1 MGHMACG
8 WTGSGEG
15 FGSMLKRLALLA
27 FVLLAGADLAR
38 AADLPLPLCPNAS
51 TVMAKNPSLR
61 SAFKAAYPKAVER
74 RSRKGPNSGPC
85 LYPYQA
91 LSYPETVVLF
101 TLAGVPGQACHGC
114 PAVVSAVFLR
124 KEKRAL
130 EPVGF
135 HDDFIET
142 GSSGDL
148 NGIKPA
154 RFGASD
160 GAVIEGGG
168 TFQGQE
174 FSVIEPFLI
183 QDERMKAIGPEGGI
197 PIASSNCGAK
207 EEGEPCREIRGRW
220 NTEGRRLHIRYL
232 GRRDDRTRVDA
243 TAIYELRGDRLSLV
257 SGGDIAAEMRGYRP

>member
-1 MGHMACG
+1 
-8 WTGSGEG
+8 
-15 FGSMLKRLALLA
+15 MLKGLA
-27 FVLLAGADLAR
+27 FAALVLFAAAEGAR

-51 TVMAKNPSLR
+51 TVMARNPTLR
-61 SAFKAAYPKAVER
+61 GAFKAAYPKAVER
-74 RSRKGPNSGPC
+74 RNGKGRASGPC

-91 LSYPETVVLF
+91 LSYPENVVLF
-101 TLAGVPGQACHGC
+101 TLAGAPGQACHGC

-124 KEKRAL
+124 KDKRAL
-130 EPVGF
+130 KPVGF

-154 RFGASD
+154 RFGTDD

-183 QDERMKAIGPEGGI
+183 RDERMKPIGSEGGI
-197 PIASSNCGAK
+197 PLASSDCGAK
-207 EEGEPCREIRGRW
+207 ETGEPCREIRGRW
-220 NTEGRRLHIRYL
+220 RTEERRLHVRYI
-232 GRRDDRTRVDA
+232 GRRDDGTRVDA
-243 TAIYELRGDRLSLV
+243 TAIYELKGDRLGLV
-257 SGGDIAAEMRGYRP
+257 SGGEIAAEMRGYRP

>member
-1 MGHMACG
+1 M
-8 WTGSGEG
+8 
-15 FGSMLKRLALLA
+15 MLKRLALLV
-27 FVLLAGADLAR
+27 FVFVTGADPAW

-51 TVMAKNPSLR
+51 PVLAKNPSLR

-74 RSRKGPNSGPC
+74 RDRNGRNSGPC
-85 LYPYQA
+85 LYPYRA

-114 PAVVSAVFLR
+114 PAVVSAVFLK

-130 EPVGF
+130 KPVGF

-154 RFGASD
+154 RFGAGD
-160 GAVIEGGG
+160 GAVVEGGG

-183 QDERMKAIGPEGGI
+183 RDERMKPIGPEGGI
-197 PIASSNCGAK
+197 PLASSDCGAK

-220 NTEGRRLHIRYL
+220 RTEERRLHIRYL
-232 GRRDDRTRVDA
+232 GRRDDGTKVDA
-243 TAIYELRGDRLSLV
+243 TAIYELRDERLSLV

>member
-1 MGHMACG
+1 MADG
-8 WTGSGEG
+8 GGEG
-15 FGSMLKRLALLA
+15 FVSMLKGFAVA
-27 FVLLAGADLAR
+27 AVVLLAATDGAW

-51 TVMAKNPSLR
+51 TVMARNPTLR

-74 RSRKGPNSGPC
+74 RNAKGRASGPC

-91 LSYPETVVLF
+91 LSYPDSVVLF

-114 PAVVSAVFLR
+114 PAVVSAVFL
-124 KEKRAL
+124 KKVKRAL
-130 EPVGF
+130 KPVGF

-154 RFGASD
+154 RFGAGD

-183 QDERMKAIGPEGGI
+183 RDERMKPIGPEGGI
-197 PIASSNCGAK
+197 PIASSDCGAK

-220 NTEGRRLHIRYL
+220 RTEDRRLHVRYL
-232 GRRDDRTRVDA
+232 GRRDDGTKVDA
-243 TAIYELRGDRLSLV
+243 TAVYELRGERLSLV
-257 SGGDIAAEMRGYRP
+257 SGSEIAAEMRDYRP

>member
-1 MGHMACG
+1 MAA
-8 WTGSGEG
+8 GSGEG
-15 FGSMLKRLALLA
+15 FISMLKGFAFAA
-27 FVLLAGADLAR
+27 FVLFAAVDGAW

-51 TVMAKNPSLR
+51 AVMARNPTLR
-61 SAFKAAYPKAVER
+61 AAFKAAYPKAVER
-74 RSRKGPNSGPC
+74 RNGRGRTSGPC

-91 LSYPETVVLF
+91 LSYPENVVLF
-101 TLAGVPGQACHGC
+101 TLAGAPGQACHGC

-130 EPVGF
+130 KPVGF

-154 RFGASD
+154 RFGTVD

-168 TFQGQE
+168 TFQGHE

-183 QDERMKAIGPEGGI
+183 RDERMKPIGPEGGI
-197 PIASSNCGAK
+197 PLASSDCGAK

-220 NTEGRRLHIRYL
+220 RTEERRLHVRYV
-232 GRRDDRTRVDA
+232 GRRDDGTKVDA
-243 TAIYELRGDRLSLV
+243 AAIYELRGDRLSLV
-257 SGGDIAAEMRGYRP
+257 SGGEIAAEMRGYRP